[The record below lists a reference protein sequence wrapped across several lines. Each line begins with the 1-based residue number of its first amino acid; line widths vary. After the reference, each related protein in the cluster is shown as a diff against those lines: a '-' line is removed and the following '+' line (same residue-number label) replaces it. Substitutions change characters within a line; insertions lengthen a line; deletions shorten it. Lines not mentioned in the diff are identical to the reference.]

1 MGEASSFSTELI
13 VLAVTKLGE
22 KSLVVHSL
30 TPGLGRRS
38 FIASVS
44 GGSSMALYLPLNI
57 LEAEVTENPRS
68 DLWRMRRPGAVHT
81 LNGIRSSVL
90 KNSMTL
96 FMSEVL
102 YRTVRDG
109 ALEDGLFDWCRR
121 SILTLD
127 ALESDFSNFHLRWLL
142 EFAVALGF
150 SPSLEDLAPFAGEH
164 LSEIEA
170 LLKSDFSSS
179 MLIPLNG
186 ASRNEIADSLIEYIG
201 YHAECRLNI
210 RSLAVLRELYR

>member
-1 MGEASSFSTELI
+1 MIFSTGLI
-13 VLAVTKLGE
+13 VLATTKLGE
-22 KSLVVHSL
+22 KSLVVHCL
-30 TPGLGRRS
+30 TPDMGRRS
-38 FIASVS
+38 FITSVS
-44 GGSSMALYLPLNI
+44 GGGGMAIYLPLNI
-57 LEAEVTENPRS
+57 LEAEISENPRS
-68 DLWRMRRPGAVHT
+68 DLWRMRRPTAVHA

-109 ALEDGLFDWCRR
+109 AQEDGLFDWCRR

-150 SPSLEDLAPFAGEH
+150 SPSLQDLAPFAGEH

-170 LLKSDFSSS
+170 LLKSDFGES
-179 MLIPLNG
+179 MLLPLNG
-186 ASRNEIADSLIEYIG
+186 ATRNEIAEILLEYIG

-210 RSLAVLRELYR
+210 RSLAVLRELYS